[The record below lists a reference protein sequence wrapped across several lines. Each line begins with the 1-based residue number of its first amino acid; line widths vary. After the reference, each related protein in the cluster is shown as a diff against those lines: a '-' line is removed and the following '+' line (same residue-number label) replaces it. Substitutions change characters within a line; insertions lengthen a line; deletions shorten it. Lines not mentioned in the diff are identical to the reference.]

1 MQENPII
8 RILAA
13 RLALE
18 GKSVPMRVHILSA
31 DGKLVMLRDTA
42 NTRWDLRDGA
52 LCLYDARYDDEEPKE
67 IINPNVIATVDFGQ
81 FGLQGD
87 MLARK
92 SGGATQGFSA

>member
-18 GKSVPMRVHILSA
+18 GKSVPMRVQILSA

-42 NTRWDLRDGA
+42 NTRWDVRDGA
-52 LCLYDARYDDEEPKE
+52 LCLYDSRYDDSEPKE
-67 IINPNVIATVDFGQ
+67 IINPNIIAAVDFGQ
-81 FGLQGD
+81 FGLEGD
-87 MLARK
+87 MLTRGSSGAK
-92 SGGATQGFSA
+92 SGFSA